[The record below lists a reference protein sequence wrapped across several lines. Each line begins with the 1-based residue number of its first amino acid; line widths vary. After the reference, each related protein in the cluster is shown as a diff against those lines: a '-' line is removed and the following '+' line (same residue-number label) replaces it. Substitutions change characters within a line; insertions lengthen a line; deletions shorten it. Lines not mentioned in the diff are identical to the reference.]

1 MHDGKSKRKR
11 RVSYELG
18 KRITDAKSVMVID
31 KDIAD
36 TNERVASLE
45 QWVACHE
52 DRHVRDSE
60 ASATAIALAVKNE
73 IALSAASA
81 NPIGAMVKYV
91 AGLVAMNL
99 VALLTWLLKA
109 R

>member
-1 MHDGKSKRKR
+1 
-11 RVSYELG
+11 
-18 KRITDAKSVMVID
+18 MVID
-31 KDIAD
+31 KDIAG

-45 QWVACHE
+45 RWVTCHE

-73 IALSAASA
+73 IALTAASA
-81 NPIGAMVKYV
+81 NPLNAVLKWA
-91 AGLVAMNL
+91 AGLVALIL
-99 VALLTWLLKA
+99 VALLGWLLK